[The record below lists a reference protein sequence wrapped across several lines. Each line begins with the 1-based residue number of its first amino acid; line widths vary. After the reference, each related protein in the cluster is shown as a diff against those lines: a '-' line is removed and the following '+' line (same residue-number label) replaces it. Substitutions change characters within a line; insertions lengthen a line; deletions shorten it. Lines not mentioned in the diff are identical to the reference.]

1 MKYETETGDKWPVT
15 CDKIHAPRITHHILS
30 RFTFHVSRFLSRFTF
45 HVSRFT
51 CLSLLVLVSTLTAR
65 ATTAETDAQGNP
77 YQAIVGRN
85 VFSLK
90 PPPPPPPPE
99 DPLKKNPPP
108 TIKLQ
113 GVQTILG
120 RRQVLFKVPAKPPGQ
135 PKEESFLM
143 NEGER
148 QGEIEVVQIDMQTE
162 AVKFNNHGQEQL
174 LNMKDDADKP
184 AIGAVPPP
192 PGLPPGALPGALPG
206 VPPPAAAFNPSVPG
220 AITTIGGSKVI
231 PQRPIRAPTTAGG
244 VPLGNQ

>member
-1 MKYETETGDKWPVT
+1 MKYERRDKWPVT
-15 CDKIHAPRITHHILS
+15 CDKIHASRITHQVLS
-30 RFTFHVSRFLSRFTF
+30 RFTFR
-45 HVSRFT
+45 VSRFT
-51 CLSLLVLVSTLTAR
+51 YLSLLVLVSTITAR
-65 ATTAETDAQGNP
+65 ATTTETDTQSNP
-77 YQAIVGRN
+77 YQAIVERN

-148 QGEIEVVQIDMQTE
+148 QGEIEVV
-162 AVKFNNHGQEQL
+162 
-174 LNMKDDADKP
+174 
-184 AIGAVPPP
+184 
-192 PGLPPGALPGALPG
+192 
-206 VPPPAAAFNPSVPG
+206 
-220 AITTIGGSKVI
+220 
-231 PQRPIRAPTTAGG
+231 
-244 VPLGNQ
+244 